1 MSRAWAGKPLLHI
14 FSCGLALLMAGPVL
28 AIDLGQ
34 PEVTKGVTEL
44 RNVNVAAWDKDDDGS
59 PRHLHEY
66 HIGYGVTEEL
76 ALKGILAVEGA
87 DGEHMHAVIGA
98 VEGTYEL
105 IDIEK
110 SGGFGLAWYTIVD
123 LAIDDEA
130 SHDVLFGPI
139 LKFHTGKWDF
149 VTNTYAVRTFGDNRT
164 PGTEFTYAWLA
175 AYEICPK
182 LRIGVEGDG
191 GIDAVFHLPPVHE
204 QEHRIGPVLFTE
216 FNVGKQVVTMDLG
229 VQFGLTDPAADTEAK
244 LIFGTVF

>member
-1 MSRAWAGKPLLHI
+1 MRKGLTNNRLLRI
-14 FSCGLALLMAGPVL
+14 AACGFAVAMAGPAL

-34 PEVTKGVTEL
+34 PEVTRGATEL
-44 RNVNVAAWDKDDDGS
+44 RNVNVAGWDKDDGGS
-59 PRHLHEY
+59 PRHLHEF

-123 LAIDDEA
+123 LAIVDEA

-149 VTNTYAVRTFGDNRT
+149 VTNTYAVRTFGDNRA
-164 PGTEFTYAWLA
+164 PGTEFSYAWLA

-191 GIDAVFHLPPVHE
+191 GVDAVFHLPSIDE
-204 QEHRIGPVLFTE
+204 QVHRIGPTLFTE
-216 FNVGKQVVTMDLG
+216 FNIGRQVLTMDLG
-229 VQFGLTDPAADTEAK
+229 LQFGLTDAATDTEAK